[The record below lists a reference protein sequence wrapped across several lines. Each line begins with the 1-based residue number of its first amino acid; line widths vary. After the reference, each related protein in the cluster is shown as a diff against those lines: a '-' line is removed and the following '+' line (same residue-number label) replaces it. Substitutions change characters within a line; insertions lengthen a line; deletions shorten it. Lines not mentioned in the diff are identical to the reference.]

1 VDQMLNIV
9 LQYGFPGVCILV
21 LAWQYNK
28 KDGQCSKLQEDRIA
42 ESRAAVAALNNN
54 TAAMQ
59 QLTELIKAK

>member
-1 VDQMLNIV
+1 MLQIV

-28 KDGQCSKLQEDRIA
+28 KDGQCTKLQEDRVT
-42 ESRAAVAALNNN
+42 ESKAAVAALNNN

-59 QLTELIKAK
+59 QLTELIKGRN